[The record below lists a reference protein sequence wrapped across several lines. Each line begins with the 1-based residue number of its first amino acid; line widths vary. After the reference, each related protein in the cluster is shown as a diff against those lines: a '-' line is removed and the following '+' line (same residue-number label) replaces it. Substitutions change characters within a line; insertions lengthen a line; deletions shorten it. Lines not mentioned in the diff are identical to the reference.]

1 MAIINGTSGIDE
13 LLATGSGNT
22 LNGLQGN
29 DIIDG
34 SSGEGNNIL
43 EGNEGDDEIF
53 AKTNDTAKGGSGK
66 DTIQSIEGMNIL
78 YGGDD
83 DDLIFPYLKDQV
95 FAEAGNDTI
104 YAGLGDSTLTGGL
117 GNDIFWIANN
127 EYLQAPNII
136 ADFDPTADSLKVE
149 LEGVTRIADLTLQ
162 QQGSDTLIS
171 KNSKALAIVK
181 NTNVDDILNGGNSQN
196 IKKLLVDSDNIF
208 TVSATRNTKI
218 KLKAKLIS
226 NQANS
231 VNEVGFFVVKDN
243 KGTIIDSTGKSY
255 TPADGD
261 VYIQVALKQSLSL
274 FSSITNRPNGFN
286 NIDISRI
293 IEKVGG
299 DRLVFYFIE
308 NGTTDGAVKGRIPL
322 SRVTLGSKFGNGS
335 SDQFKVNDLGNNQ
348 FNLAWGQDKMVL
360 SFSLTDESV
369 PLGTNLQGGNPA
381 ELIDLRNVAGTVKA
395 DFSVFREAAYNN
407 EVYFYKVDNAD
418 GLIGNIDPANATTAN
433 YLQAAINNL
442 IKDQITGELIKLATP
457 NQGTQTTKA
466 TVAAG
471 SILAP
476 LIVIN
481 GSLSQLTDVNTN
493 NDPQVYFPYLGVNAD
508 GVDHIRLLG
517 NNTFGFEDL
526 PGGGDLDYNDVII
539 NINFSTNT

>member
-13 LLATGSGNT
+13 LLVTGTGNT
-22 LNGLQGN
+22 VNGLEGN
-29 DIIDG
+29 DIIDA

-53 AKTNDTAKGGSGK
+53 AKTNDTAKGGAGK
-66 DTIQSIEGMNIL
+66 DTIQSIEEMNIL

-83 DDLIFPYLKDQV
+83 DDVIFPYLKDKV
-95 FAEAGNDTI
+95 FGEAGNDTI

-127 EYLQAPNII
+127 EYLEAPNII
-136 ADFDPTADSLKVE
+136 EDFDPTADSLKVE

-181 NTNVDDILNGGNSQN
+181 NTNVDDILNGGTAQN

-208 TVSATRNTKI
+208 TLSATKNTKI

-231 VNEVGFFVVKDN
+231 VNEIGFFVVKDN
-243 KGTIIDSTGKSY
+243 KGTIIDSAGKSY

-286 NIDISRI
+286 NIDIARI
-293 IEKVGG
+293 VEKAGG

-308 NGTTDGAVKGRIPL
+308 NGTTDGAVNGRIPL

-348 FNLAWGQDKMVL
+348 FNLAWGQDRMVL
-360 SFSLTDESV
+360 SFSVTEESV

-381 ELIDLRNVAGTVKA
+381 ELIDLRSVAGTVKA

-457 NQGTQTTKA
+457 NQGIQTTKA
-466 TVAAG
+466 TIAAG

-481 GSLSQLTDVNTN
+481 GSLSQLTDANTN

-539 NINFSTNT
+539 NMNFSTNT